1 MSKKAYLVTGRF
13 SSPNRTKRVWAND
26 EDHAMELFEERLLED
41 VDGDDVDI
49 VSVEL
54 DPDAE

>member
-26 EDHAMELFEERLLED
+26 EDHAMEVFEERLLED

-54 DPDAE
+54 DPDE

>member
-26 EDHAMELFEERLLED
+26 EDHAMEVFEERLLED

-54 DPDAE
+54 DPNAE

>member
-13 SSPNRTKRVWAND
+13 SSPTRTKCVWAND
-26 EDHAMELFEERLLED
+26 EDHAMEVFEERLLED

>member
-1 MSKKAYLVTGRF
+1 MSKKAYLVTGHF
-13 SSPNRTKRVWAND
+13 SSSSRQRRVWAND
-26 EDHAMELFEERLLED
+26 EDHAMEVFEERLLED

-54 DPDAE
+54 DPNAE